1 MILQNVLLYY
11 KDYAPFH
18 PIVASKCVSECC
30 IYFYGV
36 VRCNIV
42 LKDYWRRFYTLL
54 SKSQFTIVQI
64 GRENV
69 GVEMK
74 DIQQHGKV
82 GLTTMES
89 DSFSPP
95 VFHNWA
101 SVVSHYFNLSLCS
114 LHLLACGILNIG
126 MNFIIL
132 T

>member
-1 MILQNVLLYY
+1 MIFQNFLLYY
-11 KDYAPFH
+11 NDYAPFH
-18 PIVASKCVSECC
+18 LIVAGKCVSECC

-36 VRCNIV
+36 LRCNIV

-54 SKSQFTIVQI
+54 SKSQFKIVQI

-69 GVEMK
+69 GVEVK
-74 DIQQHGKV
+74 DIQQHSKV

-89 DSFSPP
+89 DSYLPP

-101 SVVSHYFNLSLCS
+101 TLVSHYVNLSLCS
-114 LHLLACGILNIG
+114 LHMLACGILSIG